1 MKKKAKKAVK
11 KQKKAVKKAAKKATK
26 KPAKKPAKKPVK
38 TIAKKAD
45 KKVKSPAKHL
55 KPGEY
60 RTVYLSLGS
69 NVGDREEYIE
79 QAVTLLKETPGI
91 KVVRRS
97 SNFETQPEGKKN
109 QPLFINCAVEITT
122 NLSPQSLLDLMQGFE
137 DTLGRD
143 RSLEW
148 GPRTIDIDI
157 LLYGNELISEDKLSI
172 PHPLMHER
180 IFVLEPLQE
189 IAPNVIHPILERTI
203 KELYHDKKAETV
215 STDKY
220 EEDLPGFR
228 EVKRGI
234 ADDYER
240 W

>member
-1 MKKKAKKAVK
+1 MKKKTKGKSSKKPAGKKLKKA
-11 KQKKAVKKAAKKATK
+11 KKAAKKAVKNPK
-26 KPAKKPAKKPVK
+26 KPAKKAKGKAPQK
-38 TIAKKAD
+38 AAKQA
-45 KKVKSPAKHL
+45 
-55 KPGEY
+55 EY
-60 RTVYLSLGS
+60 KTVYLSLGS

-79 QAVTLLKETPGI
+79 QAVTLLRETPGI
-91 KVVRRS
+91 KVARRS
-97 SNFETQPEGKKN
+97 SNFETQPQGRKN
-109 QPLFINCAVEITT
+109 QPLFINAAVEIST
-122 NLSPQSLLDLMQGFE
+122 NYSPSGLLELLQGFE

-157 LLYGNELISEDKLSI
+157 LLYGTELISEDNLTV

-180 IFVLEPLQE
+180 LFVLEPLKE
-189 IAPNVIHPILERTI
+189 IAPNVTHPILERTI
-203 KELYHDKKAETV
+203 KELYHDKKAEGIE
-215 STDKY
+215 SEKY
-220 EEDLPGFR
+220 DEDLPGFR